1 MVSTTT
7 GKRGEVKRLKDN
19 FPGAYWALSRG
30 EQAETCLYSA
40 SGYGAEGLCL
50 LTCLP
55 SRGVANR
62 TQNPFSPTHPYNHR
76 DRGHTKNNKQAGEA
90 KWLKE
95 VRKGEE

>member
-7 GKRGEVKRLKDN
+7 GERGKVKKLKMTQTN
-19 FPGAYWALSRG
+19 RAL
-30 EQAETCLYSA
+30 A

-62 TQNPFSPTHPYNHR
+62 TQNPFSPTHPYGRRETGSDTGERNANR
-76 DRGHTKNNKQAGEA
+76 QVKQAVEGSQE
-90 KWLKE
+90 
-95 VRKGEE
+95 G